1 VIIKRLALAGAIGL
15 CLAAGDASAQYGQ
28 QHPLIDRLANRVIE
42 KYQNSSCQ
50 QLAQQRHEPHSP
62 MEEQAIQNLRSDPQ
76 LSQLFINKVAAPI
89 ANKLFECGL
98 IP

>member
-1 VIIKRLALAGAIGL
+1 MIKKLTVAAGIGLLLLAGA
-15 CLAAGDASAQYGQ
+15 AGAQYE

-50 QLAQQRHEPHSP
+50 QLAYQRHEPKSP

-76 LSQLFINKVAAPI
+76 MSQLFINKVAAPI

>member
-1 VIIKRLALAGAIGL
+1 MFKRLTLLAAIGL
-15 CLAAGDASAQYGQ
+15 FLVAGNARAQYE
-28 QHPLIDRLANRVIE
+28 QHPLIDKLANRVIQ

-50 QLAQQRHEPHSP
+50 QLANQRHEPKPP

-76 LSQLFINKVAAPI
+76 LSQLFINKVAGPI

>member
-1 VIIKRLALAGAIGL
+1 MIKRLTVVAAIGL
-15 CLAAGDASAQYGQ
+15 FLVVAGDAGAQYE
-28 QHPLIDRLANRVIE
+28 QHPLIDKLANRVIQ

-50 QLAQQRHEPHSP
+50 QLANQRHEPKSP

-76 LSQLFINKVAAPI
+76 LSQLFISKVAAPI